1 MEYFL
6 VVPLAYLYFRLDE
19 KNRPAAV
26 TAEAS
31 FVPAAAAALGVGFVM
46 TGVAHVAYPDFYSA
60 ILPAWLPEREWVSWL
75 SGWLRLAAGFAMMQ
89 PVLRRAAQVI
99 IFFML
104 MALLPH
110 SVQFASL
117 FEYPVHYGEF
127 PWAWSRLVCHLAWL
141 GWTLWCIVPL
151 DVEPQEVP
159 MSAAG
164 RRYQMSPERRAWT
177 L

>member
-6 VVPLAYLYFRLDE
+6 IVPLAYLFFRYDE
-19 KNRPAAV
+19 KNRSPQV
-26 TAEAS
+26 IGDPS

-46 TGVAHVAYPDFYSA
+46 SGIAHVTYPAFYSA
-60 ILPAWLPEREWVSWL
+60 ILPSWLPQTEWVSWM
-75 SGWLRLAAGFAMMQ
+75 SGWLRLAAGFAMLQ
-89 PVLRRAAQVI
+89 PAARRIAQVV

-110 SVQFASL
+110 SVQFANQ
-117 FEYPVHYGEF
+117 FELAGTYGEF
-127 PWAWSRLVCHLAWL
+127 PWAWSRLVCHMGWL
-141 GWTLWCIVPL
+141 GWTLWCVVPL
-151 DVEPQEVP
+151 DVEASQVP

-177 L
+177 M

>member
-6 VVPLAYLYFRLDE
+6 IVPLAYLYFRLDE
-19 KNRPAAV
+19 KGRPAAI
-26 TAEAS
+26 TQDPS

-46 TGVAHVAYPDFYSA
+46 TGIAHLAYADFYSA
-60 ILPAWLPEREWVSWL
+60 ILPSWIPEQQWVSWL
-75 SGWLRLAAGFAMMQ
+75 SGWLRLAAGFAMLQ
-89 PVLRRAAQVI
+89 PALRRMAQVT

-117 FEYPVHYGEF
+117 FELGGGYAEF
-127 PWAWSRLVCHLAWL
+127 PWAWSRLACHVGWL
-141 GWTLWCIVPL
+141 GWTLWCLVPL
-151 DVEPQEVP
+151 DVEQHALP

-164 RRYQMSPERRAWT
+164 RRFQMSPERRAWT
-177 L
+177 V